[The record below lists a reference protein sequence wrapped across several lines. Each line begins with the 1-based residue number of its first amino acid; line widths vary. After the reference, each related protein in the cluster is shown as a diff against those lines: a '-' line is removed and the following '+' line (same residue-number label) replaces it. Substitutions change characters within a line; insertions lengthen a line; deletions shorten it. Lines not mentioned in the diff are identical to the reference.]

1 MLKLNRP
8 ICFIDLETTGI
19 NLSSD
24 RIIEIAIVKVLPDN
38 TRQVKRKL
46 INPLIPIPAASSA
59 IHGITDDMVKDLAQ
73 FQTGRKRDQTIH
85 RKLRPGRI

>member
-59 IHGITDDMVKDLAQ
+59 IHGITDDMD
-73 FQTGRKRDQTIH
+73 G
-85 RKLRPGRI
+85 

>member
-38 TRQVKRKL
+38 TRRVKRKL

-59 IHGITDDMVKDLAQ
+59 IHGITDDMVKDAPVSN
-73 FQTGRKRDQTIH
+73 R
-85 RKLRPGRI
+85 